1 MLNEA
6 IVRQAKLTTTKHTK
20 GRSLPKEGDVVYMV
34 GLKGSLLL
42 GAPSGKPNDKLQ
54 RVQL

>member
-6 IVRQAKLTTTKHTK
+6 IVGQPKLTTTNHTK
-20 GRSLPKEGDVVYMV
+20 GQSSTKEADIVYMV

-42 GAPSGKPNDKLQ
+42 RAPPGKPNN
-54 RVQL
+54 

>member
-42 GAPSGKPNDKLQ
+42 GAPSGKPND
-54 RVQL
+54 

>member
-6 IVRQAKLTTTKHTK
+6 IVGQPKLTTTNHTK
-20 GRSLPKEGDVVYMV
+20 GGSLPREGDAVYMV

-42 GAPSGKPNDKLQ
+42 RAPPGKPND
-54 RVQL
+54 